1 MKTEIFK
8 DEGWKPMGAAFEVYY
23 EQGCGLAERP
33 QPAGLPEISRGLSA
47 SDTPGTRPEKKPH
60 PGGVPELS
68 THHDPG
74 PSPLI
79 IARFWH
85 PSRVQMIP
93 AFQSGGI
100 ASLRSAQP
108 PANFCEPSG
117 SVSKSQSRAGR
128 NDPDAHGSRRQSRRS
143 GFDCDDAGAVQLYA
157 RQGGRSSAANRWSTG
172 CPWARETRIDR

>member
-1 MKTEIFK
+1 MKTEIYK
-8 DEGWKPMGAAFEVYY
+8 DEGCKPMGAAFEVYY
-23 EQGCGLAERP
+23 EQGCGLAGRP

-47 SDTPGTRPEKKPH
+47 SDTPGTRPENKPH

-85 PSRVQMIP
+85 PSSVQMIP

-117 SVSKSQSRAGR
+117 FVSKSQSRGAATILTRMGPAAKAAAPALTAVMQEPFSYTR
-128 NDPDAHGSRRQSRRS
+128 VKAEEALQQIDGQPAAHG
-143 GFDCDDAGAVQLYA
+143 L
-157 RQGGRSSAANRWSTG
+157 
-172 CPWARETRIDR
+172 EKLE